1 MPVLRI
7 NKVNK
12 LLTFKGVFFLMKCLL
27 AQYSTLYFIFF
38 ELHSLIIEM
47 ISFSQREAD
56 QFSQRLPN
64 FKIFPPFIFEAC
76 YHLYQGFSFIT
87 VSLLLP
93 VIQAVF

>member
-12 LLTFKGVFFLMKCLL
+12 LLTFKGVFFLVKCSL

-38 ELHSLIIEM
+38 GLHSLIIEM

-56 QFSQRLPN
+56 
-64 FKIFPPFIFEAC
+64 
-76 YHLYQGFSFIT
+76 
-87 VSLLLP
+87 
-93 VIQAVF
+93 